1 MKKYI
6 AIGETKKGTVF
17 YYKDKAKD
25 IICFLNYVKEIYPD
39 IEIFSVT
46 QI

>member
-17 YYKDKAKD
+17 YYKDKAKN
-25 IICFLNYVKEIYPD
+25 IICFLEYLKELYPD
-39 IEIFSVT
+39 VEIVSVT
-46 QI
+46 SI